1 MGYTKS
7 TKLQDI
13 KRNWH
18 AVDVKGKIL
27 GRVSTQIASYL
38 IGKGKFYYVPYM
50 DCGDFVVV
58 TNASKVKVTGNK
70 QTQKVYFRHSG
81 FPGGDTRETF
91 DKLIK
96 RKPEEVIRHAVKGM
110 LPKSKLGRKMIK
122 KLFIFP
128 GEQHKFEKQL
138 GGALR

>member
-1 MGYTKS
+1 MS
-7 TKLQDI
+7 TNVLSAKDI
-13 KRNWH
+13 KRDWH
-18 AVDVKGKIL
+18 LINAKDQVL
-27 GRVSTQIASYL
+27 GRIATDIATKL
-38 IGKGKFYYVPYM
+38 MGKNKPNFVPYL

-81 FPGGDTRETF
+81 FTGGDTRETF

>member
-58 TNASKVKVTGNK
+58 TNAAYVSVTGK
-70 QTQKVYFRHSG
+70 KPLQKIYMRFSG
-81 FPGGDTRETF
+81 YPAGLKKKTYAEVLRTH
-91 DKLIK
+91 
-96 RKPEEVIRHAVKGM
+96 PERIILESVSGM
-110 LPKSKLGRKMIK
+110 LPKNKLRDSMLKR
-122 KLFIFP
+122 LYVFP
-128 GEQHKFEKQL
+128 GQEHPYTDKFKVQS
-138 GGALR
+138 